1 VTKVRAPLTFAA
13 AIHIIADLIGYDACA
28 HLTDRSERTVRE
40 WSDSDKTPLPTLD
53 QARALDLAFMEAGG
67 GYAPI
72 LESYQRQI
80 DVARCEPVACRELLA
95 QHLGA
100 ASREFGDA
108 WAHALQALQPGAT
121 PAQIQRAIVE
131 IEEADGQLPPILGL
145 LQALLLGNG
154 IGSEATGKPS

>member
-1 VTKVRAPLTFAA
+1 MTKLRAPLTFAA
-13 AIHIIADLIGYDACA
+13 AIHIIADLIGYAECA
-28 HLTDRSERTVRE
+28 RLTDRADRTVRE
-40 WSDSDKTPLPTLD
+40 WSDSDKTPLPTLE
-53 QARALDLAFMEAGG
+53 QAFALDAAFMDAGG

-72 LESYQRQI
+72 LESYQRQV
-80 DVARCEPVACRELLA
+80 DVARSEPVACRELLA
-95 QHLGA
+95 HHLGA

-108 WAHALQALQPGAT
+108 WAHCLQALQPGAT
-121 PAQIQRAIVE
+121 PAMIHRAIVE